1 MNMKH
6 SVLLIFSV
14 LLFAGC
20 RTLEEETVASAGMT
34 PAAFAMADSDN
45 DGKLTKR
52 ELATHKHREAL
63 AEFDLDDD
71 GKISAAEWAAAR
83 PSAGENDPAF
93 NALDK
98 NGDGTIAEDEAV
110 LFITEHVSFSDQF
123 RKLDENGD
131 FGLHWEEIDAGVPGS
146 LSVTLFS
153 IHPDA

>member
-1 MNMKH
+1 MNLRNPT
-6 SVLLIFSV
+6 LL
-14 LLFAGC
+14 LLCFLILSGC
-20 RTLEEETVASAGMT
+20 RTIDKETVKTAKMT
-34 PAAFAMADSDN
+34 PAEFSVADTDG
-45 DGKLTKR
+45 DGKLTKK
-52 ELATHKHREAL
+52 EAAKHQHREAL

-83 PSAGENDPAF
+83 PSAGENDPHF

-98 NGDGTIAEDEAV
+98 NSDGTIEEDEAI

-123 RKLDENGD
+123 RKLDQNGD
-131 FGLHWEEIDAGVPGS
+131 FSLHWEEIDAGVPGS